1 MTDFAKLILAA
12 DATGLKQ
19 GEQALDS
26 LAAKGAQVEGR
37 LGGAMKRT
45 ASDLREAGA
54 AAKAAGTEIQAAAGQ
69 TGILVSQ
76 FNDIAVMMAAGQSP
90 IQLAMQQGTQISQ
103 VLVTM
108 GGGVGAV
115 KALGAAF
122 MGMLNPVSLLT
133 IGSVAMGAAF
143 SQALTGM
150 IPETKDFGEAIDDL
164 NEAIDQARGN
174 LDLFA
179 DGGKKLRE
187 IYGGVTEDVT
197 ELASAIARVDLRKMN
212 DAANQ
217 ATDALSREY
226 NGSGWGNVSRRED
239 MANGLGLRGAAL
251 DQVAGLADF
260 LGTDTELGKR
270 LDILT
275 EMRNVLE
282 ESLPP
287 VEQMSARQRD
297 YYFGVVDAE
306 KAATRALKTAQDTAA
321 AEKSL
326 ADAKIAAAYAYAGET
341 MRQGA
346 AMRADVDQRIKS
358 LSTEAE
364 IQRLVAL
371 YGADSEAATRARA
384 DAERDALAETL
395 EAKGITGELA
405 DEVLRAYDATVDSA
419 NATADWAA
427 TMSAVRAEIG
437 AIASAL
443 ASMGGG
449 AIANAGKFAELTAL
463 RQGRT
468 IAEAARE
475 RQRLQM
481 EAEFT
486 AREAAAGTWVERM
499 LIRGERGLAERG
511 MELDAELDEARD
523 SARERERA
531 AGRKGGSG
539 GRKGRGGS
547 GRRER
552 ANEYERSVQD
562 IQSETEAF
570 LRQADAMTKVV
581 AAGGDWEHA
590 LAVIE
595 EEQKLLNAAQ
605 KAGVDL
611 TPDVRE
617 GIKGMA
623 EDYVNAEEQ
632 LERIRTAT
640 EKGQDAFKDL
650 FGSVLDGADSAKEAI
665 ANLLAEIAKVQFAKG
680 MLGLIGGTSWGSSLI
695 QWIGSLSSWDGGGYT
710 WDGPRSGGVD
720 GKGGRIGILHPSE
733 TVIDHT
739 KGQSAGG
746 VIRVEIDKS
755 PYFDARVTQI
765 ADQSS
770 ANMGKAVN
778 ASIPS
783 RIQQYQRDPR
793 KR

>member
-1 MTDFAKLILAA
+1 MTDFAKLVLAA

-306 KAATRALKTAQDTAA
+306 KAATRALKTAQDTAV

-346 AMRADVDQRIKS
+346 AMRSAYDDELAA
-358 LSTEAE
+358 LSQQAE
-364 IQRLVAL
+364 MHALVAL
-371 YGADSEAATRARA
+371 YGGDSLQVTEARVQ
-384 DAERDALAETL
+384 AERDAYEETLSSKDVSQEMADELMRAWDGAHGVASVDMAGNISLAVSEAEKLAWTLATLPGANIREMDDGRGSQREGLRDLAEWRTDQWIKDHREQL
-395 EAKGITGELA
+395 GL
-405 DEVLRAYDATVDSA
+405 SA
-419 NATADWAA
+419 P
-427 TMSAVRAEIG
+427 
-437 AIASAL
+437 
-443 ASMGGG
+443 
-449 AIANAGKFAELTAL
+449 K
-463 RQGRT
+463 
-468 IAEAARE
+468 
-475 RQRLQM
+475 
-481 EAEFT
+481 
-486 AREAAAGTWVERM
+486 
-499 LIRGERGLAERG
+499 
-511 MELDAELDEARD
+511 
-523 SARERERA
+523 
-531 AGRKGGSG
+531 GRKAGG

-552 ANEYERSVQD
+552 ANEYERSVAD

-570 LRQADAMTKVV
+570 LRQADALAKVT

-605 KAGVDL
+605 KAGVEL
-611 TPDVRE
+611 TPEIRE
-617 GIKGMA
+617 GIRGMA

-640 EKGQDAFKDL
+640 EKGQDVMKDF
-650 FGSVLDGADSAKEAI
+650 FGSMLDGADAAKEAL

-680 MLGLIGGTSWGSSLI
+680 MLGLIGGTSWGAAI
-695 QWIGSLSSWDGGGYT
+695 IKGIGGLTDESYDGGGWT
-710 WDGPRSGGVD
+710 GPGSRTGGVD
-720 GKGGRIGILHPSE
+720 GLGGRYAIIHPNE
-733 TVIDHT
+733 TIYDHT
-739 KGQSAGG
+739 KGQSAGANVHVTVG
-746 VIRVEIDKS
+746 IDQS
-755 PYFDARVTQI
+755 GNLYVRQI
-765 ADQSS
+765 AQQEAAS
-770 ANMGKAVN
+770 MGKAVS
-778 ASIPS
+778 ASIKPTV
-783 RIQQYQRDPR
+783 QQYQVNPR
-793 KR
+793 KNR

>member
-1 MTDFAKLILAA
+1 MDLGDSAEDNKKALDDLA
-12 DATGLKQ
+12 DAQ
-19 GEQALDS
+19 DALNRSFEIATAPLGD
-26 LAAKGAQVEGR
+26 LIEKYGVAATRV
-37 LGGAMKRT
+37 
-45 ASDLREAGA
+45 REMAIMQMQLNVA
-54 AAKAAGTEIQAAAGQ
+54 AAKSTLADTVADLSDATERYTSVSAVFYSQTADALDAIEQDFGLTGDAAWDFIEKMKALESETNRSIQVEKFRELVDWLEQAGIEIEDMPPEMAKAAAAMLDVNISAEELQAAIANAAEA
-69 TGILVSQ
+69 TG
-76 FNDIAVMMAAGQSP
+76 
-90 IQLAMQQGTQISQ
+90 
-103 VLVTM
+103 
-108 GGGVGAV
+108 
-115 KALGAAF
+115 
-122 MGMLNPVSLLT
+122 
-133 IGSVAMGAAF
+133 
-143 SQALTGM
+143 
-150 IPETKDFGEAIDDL
+150 
-164 NEAIDQARGN
+164 
-174 LDLFA
+174 
-179 DGGKKLRE
+179 
-187 IYGGVTEDVT
+187 
-197 ELASAIARVDLRKMN
+197 
-212 DAANQ
+212 DATF
-217 ATDALSREY
+217 ATD
-226 NGSGWGNVSRRED
+226 
-239 MANGLGLRGAAL
+239 
-251 DQVAGLADF
+251 
-260 LGTDTELGKR
+260 
-270 LDILT
+270 
-275 EMRNVLE
+275 
-282 ESLPP
+282 
-287 VEQMSARQRD
+287 
-297 YYFGVVDAE
+297 
-306 KAATRALKTAQDTAA
+306 
-321 AEKSL
+321 
-326 ADAKIAAAYAYAGET
+326 
-341 MRQGA
+341 
-346 AMRADVDQRIKS
+346 
-358 LSTEAE
+358 
-364 IQRLVAL
+364 
-371 YGADSEAATRARA
+371 
-384 DAERDALAETL
+384 
-395 EAKGITGELA
+395 
-405 DEVLRAYDATVDSA
+405 
-419 NATADWAA
+419 DWAA
-427 TMSAVRAEIG
+427 SMSAVRAEIG